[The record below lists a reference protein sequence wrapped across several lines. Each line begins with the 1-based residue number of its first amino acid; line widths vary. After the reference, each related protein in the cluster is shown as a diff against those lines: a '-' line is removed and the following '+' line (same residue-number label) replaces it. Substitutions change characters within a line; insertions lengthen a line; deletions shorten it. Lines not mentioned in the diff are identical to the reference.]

1 MNAADCNILCLFS
14 YMKKM
19 ISMHD
24 EAIKALD
31 MGGSD

>member
-1 MNAADCNILCLFS
+1 MTDGNLLWLFS

-31 MGGSD
+31 LRGSD